1 MSQKIIRLVYRKVI
15 DAKAKG
21 SWEKYVF
28 DDTYAEF
35 LMQSQ
40 LYNGDKKYQSFAELI
55 LNVPGAE
62 KLHFLVSAAI
72 TGYLRQLNGIT
83 PDIVNNNDNHFL
95 SFTNYRFEIINSDI
109 KNKSAH
115 KVAINFYSGELVW
128 HETINDFLLVSALSN
143 NKKAAGKEMM
153 LTEMVRLQP
162 FLSIHSISTGD
173 YD

>member
-1 MSQKIIRLVYRKVI
+1 MAQQIIRLVYRKVI
-15 DAKAKG
+15 DAGTPGA
-21 SWEKYVF
+21 WEKFVF

-40 LYNGDKKYQSFAELI
+40 LYNRDKKYKTFSEL
-55 LNVPGAE
+55 LANVTGAD

-72 TGYLRQLNGIT
+72 TGYLQQLNGIV
-83 PDIVNNNDNHFL
+83 PDIVSNNDKHFL
-95 SFTNYRFEIINSDI
+95 SFSGYRFEIINSDI

-115 KVAINFYSGELVW
+115 KIAINFYSSQLVW
-128 HETINDFLLVSALSN
+128 HETINDFLLVSALTN
-143 NKKAAGKEMM
+143 NKKGAGDGMV

-162 FLSIHSISTGD
+162 FLSIHSISTGE